1 LNDKIAGE
9 TMNTGPNTGKNR
21 KKVLIVGRMPE
32 AGIAVLKA
40 RDDVDYEIL
49 TNDTVP
55 SLHPKL
61 ADANAVTLGA
71 TPFRQAELDAAPG
84 MMVVARLGVGFDAV
98 EIPALNKRKIPL
110 MTTGTANSVSVAEHA
125 MYMLL
130 ASARLVKKYD
140 RFVREKGWL
149 ERLSDLPADLSGKK
163 ILVVGIG
170 RIGSRTVKRCVAFD
184 MEVFVLDPNVSA
196 ADIEK
201 AGAAKV
207 TDLKAIL
214 PKVDF
219 VSVHCPKSPETVDM
233 FNTETLGLMK
243 PEAFLVN
250 TARGGIVNEDAL
262 FEALS
267 TRKLRGAGLDVL
279 DKEPPDPA
287 NKLFTLENVI
297 FSPHMAG
304 VTKEASDRMAVT
316 AIENILSVF
325 DGRPNASNVVNKEV
339 LG

>member
-1 LNDKIAGE
+1 MTA
-9 TMNTGPNTGKNR
+9 TGKNR
-21 KKVLIVGRMPE
+21 KKVLIVGRMPQ
-32 AGIAVLKA
+32 AGIDALKK

-49 TNDTVP
+49 ADDRVA

-61 ADANAVTLGA
+61 KDAHAVTLGGTA
-71 TPFRQAELDAAPG
+71 FRQAELDAAPG

-110 MTTGTANSVSVAEHA
+110 MTTGIANSVSVTEHA

-130 ASARLVKKYD
+130 ASARLTKKHD
-140 RFVREKGWL
+140 RFVRQNAWGQ
-149 ERLSDLPADLSGKK
+149 RLSDLPADLAGKS
-163 ILVVGIG
+163 ILVVGMG
-170 RIGSRTVKRCVAFD
+170 RIGSRTVKRCVAFEMD
-184 MEVFVLDPNVSA
+184 VSVLDPNIA
-196 ADIEK
+196 EAEIKK
-201 AGAAKV
+201 AGATKV

-219 VSVHCPKSPETVDM
+219 VSVHCPKATETVNM
-233 FNTETLGLMK
+233 FNAETLALMK
-243 PEAFLVN
+243 PDAFLVN
-250 TARGGIVNEDAL
+250 TARGGIVNE
-262 FEALS
+262 EALYQALS
-267 TRKLRGAGLDVL
+267 AGKLRGAGLDVL

-287 NKLFTLENVI
+287 NKLFGLENVI

-325 DGRPNASNVVNKEV
+325 DGRPNAAHCVNKEV
-339 LG
+339 LA

>member
-1 LNDKIAGE
+1 M
-9 TMNTGPNTGKNR
+9 TTGKNR
-21 KKVLIVGRMPE
+21 KKVLIVGRMPQ
-32 AGIAVLKA
+32 AGIDLLKT
-40 RDDVDYEIL
+40 RDDVEYEVL
-49 TNDTVP
+49 TDDTVP

-61 ADANAVTLGA
+61 KDANAVTLGA

-98 EIPALNKRKIPL
+98 EIPALNRRKVPL

-140 RFVREKGWL
+140 RFVREGGWGQ
-149 ERLSDLPADLSGKK
+149 RLGDLPADLSGKS
-163 ILVVGIG
+163 ILVVGMG

-184 MEVFVLDPNVSA
+184 MDVHVLDPNLSD
-196 ADIEK
+196 ADIK
-201 AGAAKV
+201 AAGARKV
-207 TDLKAIL
+207 TNLDAVL
-214 PKVDF
+214 PQVDF

-233 FNTETLGLMK
+233 FNKRTLALMK
-243 PEAFLVN
+243 PGAFLVN
-250 TARGGIVNEDAL
+250 TARGGIVNEEAL
-262 FEALS
+262 YEALS
-267 TRKLRGAGLDVL
+267 TGKLRGAGLDVL
-279 DKEPPDPA
+279 DREPPDPA

-304 VTKEASDRMAVT
+304 VTQEASDRMATT

-325 DGRPNASNVVNKEV
+325 DGRPNVANVVNKEIFS
-339 LG
+339 